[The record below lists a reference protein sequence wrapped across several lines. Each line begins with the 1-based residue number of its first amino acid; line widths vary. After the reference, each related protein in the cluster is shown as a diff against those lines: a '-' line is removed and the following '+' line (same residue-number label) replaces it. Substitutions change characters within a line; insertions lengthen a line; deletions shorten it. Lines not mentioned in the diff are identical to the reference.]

1 MTSKKKLHSALE
13 TSLAQVRLSQARKEA
28 ILAAAERGEEDMTK
42 RQWTLRTGLMAA
54 ALCAVLA
61 VGALAASPA
70 LREAIDQ
77 ALGSFGPY
85 SQAVEGVSCADQGI
99 TLRVVRTLA
108 DENGGTVYLEAT
120 DETGD
125 RLSGESVLEGD
136 DSSCLAYDPE
146 TGTAL
151 FGVDLDPMWYQGRDE
166 AGNYTLEFEAIQ
178 PGVARFD
185 QVALPW
191 ALVTARRLDSMTLA
205 AQDCVEC
212 IDTAPVEAN
221 TVLAPNQTPADL
233 GTELFTLSSM
243 GFDQTGAIH
252 VQIRLAEGVSA
263 GVGEIWSSFPALD
276 QSLRATLGAQWELG
290 EQHTTFV
297 QDGIYYK
304 DICFTGLTDAQLG
317 RFSIDSLTGQVQ
329 LGETI
334 QGQWILT
341 FPLELLPK
349 RVITLEETING
360 QVLESVTITATTV
373 RKTARY
379 LDPDHP
385 TVLGYQLAVYLEDG
399 SILTVPYDSGAS
411 RQTLYRGEDGTLS
424 PRGSGELA
432 GEAITWSLPQ
442 AVDPREVV
450 GIAIG
455 QRYLPVHSDN
465 TAGPGSWL
473 ARLPQDTW
481 ADSQ

>member
-1 MTSKKKLHSALE
+1 MTSKQKLHTALE
-13 TSLAQVRLSQARKEA
+13 HSLTHIQLSQARREA
-28 ILAAAERGEEDMTK
+28 ILAAAEKGEDDMTK
-42 RQWTLRTGLMAA
+42 KQWTLRTGLIAA

-85 SQAVEGVSCADQGI
+85 SQAVEGVSCTDQGI
-99 TLRVVRTLA
+99 ELRVVRTLA

-120 DETGD
+120 DHTGN
-125 RLSGESVLEGD
+125 RLSGESVLEGY

-146 TGTAL
+146 TRTAL
-151 FGVDLDPMWYQGRDE
+151 FGVDIDPMWYQGRDE
-166 AGNYTLEFEAIQ
+166 AGNYTLEFDAIQ
-178 PGVARFD
+178 PAVVRFD
-185 QVALPW
+185 QVELPW
-191 ALVTARRLDSMTLA
+191 ALVTARRLDSMTLS

-212 IDTAPVEAN
+212 MDTAPVEAN
-221 TVLAPNQTPADL
+221 TVLVPNQTPADL

-243 GFDQTGAIH
+243 GFDQAGAIH
-252 VQIRLAEGVSA
+252 VQIRLAEGVAA

-276 QSLRATLGAQWELG
+276 EQLEAALGAQWDPG
-290 EQHTTFV
+290 ERHTTFV
-297 QDGIYYK
+297 RDGVYYK

-317 RFSIDSLTGQVQ
+317 QFSIESLTGQVQ
-329 LGETI
+329 LGEAI
-334 QGQWILT
+334 QGQWTLT
-341 FPLELLPK
+341 FPLTLLPQ

-360 QVLESVTITATTV
+360 QVLESLVLTATTV
-373 RKTARY
+373 QKTARY
-379 LDPDHP
+379 LNPDHP
-385 TVLGYQLAVYLEDG
+385 TVLGYQLSVYLKDG

-411 RQTLYRGEDGTLS
+411 RQTLYRGEDGALS
-424 PRGSGELA
+424 PRGSGARA

-442 AVDPREVV
+442 AVNPQEVV

-455 QRYLPVHSDN
+455 QRYLPIRSDN

-473 ARLPQDTW
+473 PRTPQTTW